1 MTAKRPAAGTDSTA
15 AALGSGPRRGKGGFR
30 RAGEDVAAILSP
42 TFRKRG
48 FAQTDIVLRWPE
60 IVGAALADQ
69 CRPERLNW
77 PRVVEGQERAASA
90 DGAVLHLSVA
100 PGWATEIQHLEPLL
114 IERVNRFFG
123 WRAVTGI
130 RLRQVAIQP
139 RQQKPSRNLRPL
151 TESER
156 AELDHVTAGI
166 TDPETRKA
174 LHRLG
179 AAIFGAGED
188 TAK

>member
-1 MTAKRPAAGTDSTA
+1 MTDKRPARGGGSSAE
-15 AALGSGPRRGKGGFR
+15 ALGSGPRRGKGGFR

-77 PRVVEGQERAASA
+77 PRVVEGQERAAA
-90 DGAVLHLSVA
+90 AEGAVLHLSVA

-139 RQQKPSRNLRPL
+139 WQRPKVRERRAL
-151 TESER
+151 TEQEQ
-156 AELDHVTAGI
+156 AELDRVTAAV
-166 TDPETRKA
+166 TDPEARAA

-179 AAIFGAGED
+179 AAILTTGD
-188 TAK
+188 PSTK

>member
-69 CRPERLNW
+69 CRP
-77 PRVVEGQERAASA
+77 
-90 DGAVLHLSVA
+90 
-100 PGWATEIQHLEPLL
+100 
-114 IERVNRFFG
+114 
-123 WRAVTGI
+123 
-130 RLRQVAIQP
+130 
-139 RQQKPSRNLRPL
+139 
-151 TESER
+151 
-156 AELDHVTAGI
+156 
-166 TDPETRKA
+166 
-174 LHRLG
+174 
-179 AAIFGAGED
+179 
-188 TAK
+188 